1 VTVADINGDGNLDLI
16 ICAESITVMLGN
28 GQGQFTTVSVT
39 TVPYALFVAVGDFN
53 LDGKPDLAV
62 STQAGLVI
70 LPGNGDGTFGPPL
83 PVPAGTDTGAV
94 AVGDFN
100 HDGKPDLAVA
110 IEHSASLSILFGN
123 GDGSFQ
129 PPVSY
134 GVGGYP
140 SSVVVG
146 PFSAAQSQDLAVAN
160 YGSPFQY
167 GTVSV
172 LLDDGTGT
180 FQPAVDSLLG
190 AAPQFV
196 AVGDFNA
203 DGKADLA
210 VADLWSDAISIL
222 TGNGDGTFQAP
233 LSYDVPR
240 QPYALVIGAF
250 SGAGTSDLAVADLVG
265 VTLLTNTT
273 R

>member
-1 VTVADINGDGNLDLI
+1 
-16 ICAESITVMLGN
+16 
-28 GQGQFTTVSVT
+28 
-39 TVPYALFVAVGDFN
+39 
-53 LDGKPDLAV
+53 
-62 STQAGLVI
+62 
-70 LPGNGDGTFGPPL
+70 
-83 PVPAGTDTGAV
+83 
-94 AVGDFN
+94 
-100 HDGKPDLAVA
+100 
-110 IEHSASLSILFGN
+110 
-123 GDGSFQ
+123 
-129 PPVSY
+129 
-134 GVGGYP
+134 
-140 SSVVVG
+140 VG

>member
-1 VTVADINGDGNLDLI
+1 
-16 ICAESITVMLGN
+16 
-28 GQGQFTTVSVT
+28 
-39 TVPYALFVAVGDFN
+39 
-53 LDGKPDLAV
+53 
-62 STQAGLVI
+62 
-70 LPGNGDGTFGPPL
+70 
-83 PVPAGTDTGAV
+83 
-94 AVGDFN
+94 
-100 HDGKPDLAVA
+100 
-110 IEHSASLSILFGN
+110 
-123 GDGSFQ
+123 
-129 PPVSY
+129 
-134 GVGGYP
+134 
-140 SSVVVG
+140 
-146 PFSAAQSQDLAVAN
+146 
-160 YGSPFQY
+160 
-167 GTVSV
+167 
-172 LLDDGTGT
+172 
-180 FQPAVDSLLG
+180 LG